1 MKSIIKEQK
10 EMVVNTIEKVREH
23 IPINKALKVFN
34 ISRSTFENYK
44 SIVIH
49 KCEPSYFNWC
59 ARRFSHQL
67 LSTEVRTIKKYRSD
81 VNYKFWS
88 KSSVYL
94 KAVRDGELPCGMTT
108 FYKYCR
114 LLGFKNRPRKRKS
127 DDYQP
132 LKTSTPNEVWC
143 ADVTIFKTVRFKGK
157 LIDARAS
164 RSG

>member
-1 MKSIIKEQK
+1 
-10 EMVVNTIEKVREH
+10 
-23 IPINKALKVFN
+23 
-34 ISRSTFENYK
+34 
-44 SIVIH
+44 
-49 KCEPSYFNWC
+49 
-59 ARRFSHQL
+59 
-67 LSTEVRTIKKYRSD
+67 
-81 VNYKFWS
+81 
-88 KSSVYL
+88 
-94 KAVRDGELPCGMTT
+94 MTT

>member
-1 MKSIIKEQK
+1 
-10 EMVVNTIEKVREH
+10 MVVNTIEKVREH

-67 LSTEVRTIKKYRSD
+67 LSTEVRTIKKYKSD

-94 KAVRDGELPCGMTT
+94 KA
-108 FYKYCR
+108 
-114 LLGFKNRPRKRKS
+114 
-127 DDYQP
+127 
-132 LKTSTPNEVWC
+132 
-143 ADVTIFKTVRFKGK
+143 I
-157 LIDARAS
+157 
-164 RSG
+164 